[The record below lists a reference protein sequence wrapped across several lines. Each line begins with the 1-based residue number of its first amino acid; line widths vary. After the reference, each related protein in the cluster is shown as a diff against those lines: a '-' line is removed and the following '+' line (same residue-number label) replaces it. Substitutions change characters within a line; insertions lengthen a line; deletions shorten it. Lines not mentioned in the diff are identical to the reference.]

1 MEPRRIFARLAA
13 AMALCAIPMSV
24 QAAPGGQLHTLMVG
38 RWVCEQPGDATRAP
52 VRQEADDFWAV
63 QDSSYRVRG
72 ADGTKGGRGS
82 YLLLGGQLV
91 MTSGPFEGR
100 RYSLESNATLRPLGP
115 DGAELAQRCVK
126 SGTPSVT
133 VELPAPAKN

>member
-1 MEPRRIFARLAA
+1 MKQRRFSARLAA
-13 AMALCAIPMSV
+13 ALALCVNPMAAH
-24 QAAPGGQLHTLMVG
+24 AAPGGQLHTLIVG

-52 VRQEADDFWAV
+52 VRREADDFWVV

-72 ADGTKGGRGS
+72 GGRGS

-100 RYSLESNATLRPLGP
+100 RYGLDSTATVHPLGP
-115 DGAELAQRCVK
+115 DGTALPQRCVK

-133 VELPAPAKN
+133 IDMPEAAPKN